1 MENKNIS
8 DIEVMRGIVS
18 QMTSVPAELLT
29 GETVAEI
36 KAQADALKN
45 WKGENSTDDGNGAKT
60 PRDQFASW
68 LNGESCV
75 QPDDGGAM
83 PEPDAPRGKYPTI
96 KDGGEPCHVP
106 DLRSTKDSFAEYFN
120 SYPFSRY

>member
-1 MENKNIS
+1 MDNEIS
-8 DIEVMRGIVS
+8 NLEVMRGIIAE
-18 QMTSVPAELLT
+18 MNGVPAELLT

-36 KAQADALKN
+36 KAQADALKD

-60 PRDQFASW
+60 PRDQFVSW
-68 LNGESCV
+68 MNGESCV

-106 DLRSTKDSFAEYFN
+106 DQRSTTDSFTDYFN
-120 SYPFSRY
+120 SFPFSRY